1 MKKYRNLIF
10 LGILVLLSLV
20 IITISSGK
28 GGEFLRRG
36 GTFLFSPFQKL
47 FTFSSQKIERFWAP
61 LFAARKMR
69 GENEEL
75 HQKIRDLEGELRG
88 YKEAAAQ
95 NKILL
100 ELLEYKSNVSYEMVL
115 ARIIA
120 RDPHNW
126 FHTILLDKGNRDG
139 ILPNMPVVNS
149 RGVVGKTVEVTPH
162 TSRVLLLLDGRSG
175 IGAMVEE
182 TRNLG
187 VVEGEGN
194 FCLLKYLPRR
204 AGVKE
209 GNAVISSGLGGIFP
223 KGLAIGEISKIER
236 RISGLF
242 QYVEV
247 APYVDFAKLEEVFII
262 TK

>member
-1 MKKYRNLIF
+1 M
-10 LGILVLLSLV
+10 
-20 IITISSGK
+20 ITISSGK
-28 GGEFLRRG
+28 GGKFLRGG
-36 GTFLFSPFQKL
+36 GTFLFSPFQK
-47 FTFSSQKIERFWAP
+47 FVTFSSQKIERFWVTF
-61 LFAARKMR
+61 FAAKKTRE
-69 GENEEL
+69 ENEKL
-75 HQKIRDLEGELRG
+75 HQKIGDLESELRS

-100 ELLEYKSNVSYEMVL
+100 ELLKYKSKVSYEMIL

-126 FHTILLDKGNRDG
+126 FQTILLDKGNRDG
-139 ILPNMPVVNS
+139 VLPNMPVVNPQ
-149 RGVVGKTVEVTPH
+149 GAVGKTIEVTPH
-162 TSRVLLLLDGRSG
+162 TSRVLLLLDERSG

-194 FCLLKYLPRR
+194 FYLLRYLPRQ
-204 AGVKE
+204 AEVKE
-209 GNAVISSGLGGIFP
+209 GDTVISSGLGGVFP
-223 KGLAIGEISKIER
+223 KGLAIGEVSKIER
-236 RISGLF
+236 RISDLF

-247 APYVDFAKLEEVFII
+247 TPYVNFAKLEEVFII